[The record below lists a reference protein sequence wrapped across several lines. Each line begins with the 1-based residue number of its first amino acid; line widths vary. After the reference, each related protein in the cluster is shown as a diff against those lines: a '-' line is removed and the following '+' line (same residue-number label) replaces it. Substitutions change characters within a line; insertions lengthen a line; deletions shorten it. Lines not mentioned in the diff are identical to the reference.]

1 MARSRYNKYES
12 KSDGVCEC
20 ISQRISAF
28 PSLVKLFC
36 FFFLATLA
44 IPPPPAQYLSR
55 GLSYI
60 TAGKWDLFCARP
72 TKSCQ
77 WLCNEIMQWVH
88 IMPLFGWIHFKFLM
102 TTSISKTFWWYCVLS
117 LKRWFWIQSPWIK
130 PCLYSVSF
138 PMAIIDTE
146 MTTTTK
152 KGSALPMSILN
163 ERHPLF
169 YEANVFFY
177 DFCLTI

>member
-1 MARSRYNKYES
+1 MVSVNAFL
-12 KSDGVCEC
+12 
-20 ISQRISAF
+20 SALMHLLLRVKGAALKG
-28 PSLVKLFC
+28 SLVKLFC
-36 FFFLATLA
+36 FWSHFSYPT
-44 IPPPPAQYLSR
+44 AQYLSR
-55 GLSYI
+55 GLSFI
-60 TAGKWDLFCARP
+60 TAGKWDLLYARP

-88 IMPLFGWIHFKFLM
+88 IMPLFGWIHLKFLM

-138 PMAIIDTE
+138 PIAIIGTE

-152 KGSALPMSILN
+152 KGSALPVSILN

-177 DFCLTI
+177 HFRLTI

>member
-1 MARSRYNKYES
+1 MVSVN
-12 KSDGVCEC
+12 
-20 ISQRISAF
+20 AF
-28 PSLVKLFC
+28 LHLFLCAKGAVLNASLVILFC
-36 FFFLATLA
+36 FFFSHFSY
-44 IPPPPAQYLSR
+44 PPSPPTPAQYLSL

-88 IMPLFGWIHFKFLM
+88 IMPLFGWIHLKFLM
-102 TTSISKTFWWYCVLS
+102 TTSISKTFWWYGVLS

-138 PMAIIDTE
+138 PIAIIGTE
-146 MTTTTK
+146 MTTSTK
-152 KGSALPMSILN
+152 KGSAFPVSILN

-177 DFCLTI
+177 HFRLTI

>member
-1 MARSRYNKYES
+1 MVSVNAFLSALMHLLLRVK
-12 KSDGVCEC
+12 GVVLK
-20 ISQRISAF
+20 A
-28 PSLVKLFC
+28 SLVKLFC
-36 FFFLATLA
+36 FWSHFSYST
-44 IPPPPAQYLSR
+44 AQYLSR

-60 TAGKWDLFCARP
+60 TAAKWDLFCARS

-88 IMPLFGWIHFKFLM
+88 IMPLFGWIHLKFLM

-130 PCLYSVSF
+130 PYLYSVSF
-138 PMAIIDTE
+138 PIAIIGTE
-146 MTTTTK
+146 MTTATK
-152 KGSALPMSILN
+152 KGSALPVSILN

-177 DFCLTI
+177 HFCLTI